1 MTVIQAHWS
10 RFVVHTADVPK
21 ITEMWW
27 CDSTFI
33 EKSFKNSTRIGI
45 VKAKGKQTFSNT
57 STSIQTH
64 EKGQPLYL
72 SIWKRIDNRLER
84 KGI

>member
-33 EKSFKNSTRIGI
+33 EKSFKNSKNRNSESE
-45 VKAKGKQTFSNT
+45 GK
-57 STSIQTH
+57 
-64 EKGQPLYL
+64 
-72 SIWKRIDNRLER
+72 IDIFQHFNFNPDT
-84 KGI
+84 

>member
-1 MTVIQAHWS
+1 MPFMTLRLRNYRKGFFNALRIPQRPQKIRVFYDDSNPSSLVTFRSNIY
-10 RFVVHTADVPK
+10 TADVPK

-45 VKAKGKQTFSNT
+45 VKAKGK
-57 STSIQTH
+57 
-64 EKGQPLYL
+64 
-72 SIWKRIDNRLER
+72 
-84 KGI
+84 